1 MIIYWFGSL
10 NILLLIFLLFFAKS
24 LTFRLITVLYPSPGS
39 TQSLPV
45 PKCSPVS
52 QVSDLRTVTVCFY
65 LQIFVCR
72 PTSSVAKCL
81 CFYGV
86 LSEMRHAFRPIAL
99 FSNLQNGV
107 IWWLK
112 FYTLLSQSRQL
123 LRASVP
129 RPPSSAPPEKKI
141 LSYATAFWYQLTQV
155 VLEKRPFNGS
165 SSSSLA
171 ITNHGQEVKCI
182 SVCTC
187 NTCQL
192 FLLRL

>member
-1 MIIYWFGSL
+1 VNAILLLYSTKQAELLLDDMIIYWFGSL

-24 LTFRLITVLYPSPGS
+24 LTFRLITVLYPPSPGS

-86 LSEMRHAFRPIAL
+86 LSEIRGMPL
-99 FSNLQNGV
+99 GL
-107 IWWLK
+107 
-112 FYTLLSQSRQL
+112 
-123 LRASVP
+123 
-129 RPPSSAPPEKKI
+129 
-141 LSYATAFWYQLTQV
+141 
-155 VLEKRPFNGS
+155 
-165 SSSSLA
+165 
-171 ITNHGQEVKCI
+171 
-182 SVCTC
+182 
-187 NTCQL
+187 
-192 FLLRL
+192 

>member
-1 MIIYWFGSL
+1 MNAILLLYSTKQAELLLDDMIIYWFGSL

-86 LSEMRHAFRPIAL
+86 LSEIRGMPL
-99 FSNLQNGV
+99 GL
-107 IWWLK
+107 
-112 FYTLLSQSRQL
+112 
-123 LRASVP
+123 
-129 RPPSSAPPEKKI
+129 
-141 LSYATAFWYQLTQV
+141 
-155 VLEKRPFNGS
+155 
-165 SSSSLA
+165 
-171 ITNHGQEVKCI
+171 
-182 SVCTC
+182 
-187 NTCQL
+187 
-192 FLLRL
+192 